1 MKQFT
6 QCRDPTGWNHSSDPR
21 RLPFDAFADLATELP
36 QHFVA
41 IALLNN
47 ALHPPTEA
55 VAVLIG
61 QFLCDDNHDF
71 LVLRNIVP
79 LSELG
84 PISRKAGL

>member
-1 MKQFT
+1 MKAQRIFSA
-6 QCRDPTGWNHSSDPR
+6 PG
-21 RLPFDAFADLATELP
+21 LPLDALGHLATKLL

-47 ALHPPTEA
+47 ALHPPIEA

-84 PISRKAGL
+84 SYQP